1 MMYVLF
7 ALLWLLHW
15 LPLPLLDV
23 LGALLGEFLYLV
35 IAPRRRITLINLQR
49 VFPEKTPQ
57 QHRALARE
65 HFRHMASAL
74 LSQSILWWG
83 SKKRIARLIQVEGEA
98 YIDAYR
104 DKPVILLA
112 PHFVG
117 LEWGAQLIALKEM
130 PGATLYRQQ
139 SSAVLTRQLVKARTR
154 FMPFRLFSR
163 QDGIKPIIRALR
175 DNLVLYYL
183 PDQDFGPKDSLF
195 VPFFGI
201 NAATVPAMSRL
212 CGMTGAA
219 VVPCVTQ
226 RIPGQ
231 GFKVSFYPAWEN
243 HPSEDAY
250 ADTLRMNQFI
260 EERVREMPAQYF
272 WSHQRYKT
280 RPEGEPAF
288 Y

>member
-49 VFPEKTPQ
+49 AFPDKTQ
-57 QHRALARE
+57 QQRRSLARE

>member
-49 VFPEKTPQ
+49 AFPDITPQ
-57 QHRALARE
+57 QRRSLARE

-195 VPFFGI
+195 VPFFGL

>member
-1 MMYVLF
+1 M
-7 ALLWLLHW
+7 
-15 LPLPLLDV
+15 
-23 LGALLGEFLYLV
+23 
-35 IAPRRRITLINLQR
+35 
-49 VFPEKTPQ
+49 
-57 QHRALARE
+57 
-65 HFRHMASAL
+65 
-74 LSQSILWWG
+74 
-83 SKKRIARLIQVEGEA
+83 
-98 YIDAYR
+98 
-104 DKPVILLA
+104 
-112 PHFVG
+112 G

>member
-49 VFPEKTPQ
+49 AFPDKTPQ
-57 QHRALARE
+57 QRRSLARE

>member
-1 MMYVLF
+1 MIYLAL
-7 ALLWLLHW
+7 ALLWLLHF
-15 LPLPLLDV
+15 LPLLVLDA
-23 LGALLGEFLYLV
+23 LGALLGELLFLL
-35 IAPRRRITLINLQR
+35 IAPRRRITLINMQR
-49 VFPEKTPQ
+49 VFPDKSPSEQ
-57 QHRALARE
+57 RALARE

-83 SKKRIARLIQVEGEA
+83 SKQRIARLIQVEGEA

-104 DKPVILLA
+104 DQPVILLA

-117 LEWGAQLIALKEM
+117 LEWGAQLIAIKEM

-139 SSAVLTRQLVKARTR
+139 SSAILTRQLIKARTR

-201 NAATVPAMSRL
+201 TAATVPAMSRL

-226 RIPGQ
+226 RIPGR

-243 HPSEDAY
+243 YPTDDAF

-260 EERVREMPAQYF
+260 EERVLEMPAQYF

-280 RPEGEPAF
+280 RPEGEPEF